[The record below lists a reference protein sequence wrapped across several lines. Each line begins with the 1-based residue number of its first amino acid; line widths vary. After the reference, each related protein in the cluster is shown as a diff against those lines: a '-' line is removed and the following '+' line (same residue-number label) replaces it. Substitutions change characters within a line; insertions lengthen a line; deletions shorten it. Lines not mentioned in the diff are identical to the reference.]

1 MVLIIILFVKIL
13 ESHNVDDD
21 CDGAYQQS
29 VINLVD
35 LAGSERS
42 NQTQSSLER
51 FKEGCKINSSLTT
64 LALVIQ
70 QLSECQDG

>member
-1 MVLIIILFVKIL
+1 
-13 ESHNVDDD
+13 
-21 CDGAYQQS
+21 

-42 NQTQSSLER
+42 GQTQSSMER

-64 LALVIQ
+64 LGLVIQ
-70 QLSECQDG
+70 QLSECPDR

>member
-1 MVLIIILFVKIL
+1 MFIFQIL
-13 ESHNVDDD
+13 ESRNVDDD

-42 NQTQSSLER
+42 SQVQSSMER

-64 LALVIQ
+64 LGLVIQ
-70 QLSECQDG
+70 QLSECPDR

>member
-1 MVLIIILFVKIL
+1 MLLFITFVIKIL
-13 ESHNVDDD
+13 ESRNVDDD

-42 NQTQSSLER
+42 SQSQSSMER

-64 LALVIQ
+64 LSLVIQ
-70 QLSECQDG
+70 QLSECPDR